1 MAIDRTPEEQ
11 EEYNRLRKD
20 IIKDI
25 KKEIRKKDYNS
36 SNKNTTSSSLTD
48 IIKSRREA
56 GEGVFSSIGGAAKE
70 RLKEKLDIRRALP
83 QGGLLTA
90 LFPKLK
96 AYKAQQ
102 LNPQSGESGGVGATP
117 VGGDSL
123 ATTKPL
129 IDSLSINTKIIAKNS
144 MVLPLIQKDSNLIAK
159 TLRRIIRVM
168 QIRRKV
174 NPFAKKTTA
183 ILSKSYSAGEAPGQL
198 EVEREEPKKEKNP
211 IEKLLESIKETFIN
225 LKNSI
230 TKTLTELPGKII
242 TGIVDG
248 IKGLFKITK
257 FASSFLLSLLKPL
270 LGLIF
275 SPVGF
280 ALLLAAGIF
289 FSLYKLSKALN
300 KVAAE
305 KVPNMNVMSPE
316 EASANLENAS
326 EKDLIATAS
335 KAAGRKEPFTLE
347 EAVAYLE
354 DQVKNGKKYAEEGL
368 KDVEEVKRLEKVLKS
383 NDKSKIEAEG
393 GVDAIN
399 SKISALKIK
408 ISNLGGE
415 GKFKKILKEKD
426 ATIPALLG
434 RKYVEDQASKNVD
447 ADDAA
452 AGADIQEMRK
462 QQIPNNV
469 DADDAAA
476 GAGMREMSSTPTNVI
491 NLPDND
497 GPGTSS
503 ITPSVMTGSTD
514 IKNSAQGGLNT
525 TSTVPSIAPASSS
538 GDINVAL
545 TSGLQNDGAR
555 PATPITGSKTVPA
568 ASAIPSEK
576 EDHFLEFLDMM
587 NDNLNAQGIASVG
600 PDDQTAQLAYNNNGR
615 LESNINFNHPDII
628 KALKLKHLGRNSLTA
643 M

>member
-11 EEYNRLRKD
+11 EEYNRLKKD

-25 KKEIRKKDYNS
+25 KKETRKKNYNS
-36 SNKNTTSSSLTD
+36 SNKDTSSSSLTD
-48 IIKSRREA
+48 IVKSRREA
-56 GEGVFSSIGGAAKE
+56 GEGVFSSLGGAAKE

-102 LNPQSGESGGVGATP
+102 LNPQSGESAGVGATP
-117 VGGDSL
+117 VGSDSL

-144 MVLPLIQKDSNLIAK
+144 MALPLIQKDSNLIAK

-198 EVEREEPKKEKNP
+198 EAEREEPKKEKNP
-211 IEKLLESIKETFIN
+211 IEKLLESIKETFSN
-225 LKNSI
+225 LKSSI

-242 TGIVDG
+242 KGIVDG
-248 IKGLFKITK
+248 MKGLFTITK
-257 FASSFLLSLLKPL
+257 FASAFLLSLLKPL
-270 LGLIF
+270 LALIF

-289 FSLYKLSKALN
+289 FSLYKLSKALS
-300 KVAAE
+300 KVIAE

-383 NDKSKIEAEG
+383 KDKSKIEAEG
-393 GVDAIN
+393 GVDAIK
-399 SKISALKIK
+399 SKISALNIK

-415 GKFKKILKEKD
+415 GKFKRILKEKD

-434 RKYVEDQASKNVD
+434 RKYVEDQASKNID

-452 AGADIQEMRK
+452 AGAAR
-462 QQIPNNV
+462 
-469 DADDAAA
+469 
-476 GAGMREMSSTPTNVI
+476 REMSSKPTNVF
-491 NLPDND
+491 NLPNND
-497 GPGTSS
+497 GPGTTS
-503 ITPSVMTGSTD
+503 TDPSVMTGPTYTM
-514 IKNSAQGGLNT
+514 NPAPNGPGT
-525 TSTVPSIAPASSS
+525 TSTVSSTPPASSA
-538 GDINVAL
+538 GDISPAL
-545 TSGLQNDGAR
+545 TNSPVDAQDG
-555 PATPITGSKTVPA
+555 PGTMTKP
-568 ASAIPSEK
+568 
-576 EDHFLEFLDMM
+576 
-587 NDNLNAQGIASVG
+587 NLPEPV
-600 PDDQTAQLAYNNNGR
+600 AYNKDEA
-615 LESNINFNHPDII
+615 LDII
-628 KALKLKHLGRNSLTA
+628 IKNIMEAQNPMNYAQDGPNNNETASQSVRLGPTLPPDHPVLISHHNAIALRISQTV
-643 M
+643 

>member
-1 MAIDRTPEEQ
+1 MATG
-11 EEYNRLRKD
+11 RLT
-20 IIKDI
+20 
-25 KKEIRKKDYNS
+25 E
-36 SNKNTTSSSLTD
+36 
-48 IIKSRREA
+48 IIKSRRES
-56 GEGVFSSIGGAAKE
+56 GEGITSSLAGGLKE
-70 RLKEKLDIRRALP
+70 RLKEKFDIRRALP
-83 QGGLLTA
+83 QGGLLTS

-96 AYKAQQ
+96 AYK
-102 LNPQSGESGGVGATP
+102 SDTP
-117 VGGDSL
+117 TANAITPSASSTSL
-123 ATTKPL
+123 EAITP
-129 IDSLSINTKIIAKNS
+129 SLMSISINTKIIAKNS
-144 MVLPLIQKDSNLIAK
+144 MALPLIQKDSNLIAK

-198 EVEREEPKKEKNP
+198 EAEREEPKKEKNP
-211 IEKLLESIKETFIN
+211 IEKLLESIKETFSN

-497 GPGTSS
+497 GPGTPS

>member
-1 MAIDRTPEEQ
+1 MATG
-11 EEYNRLRKD
+11 RLTE
-20 IIKDI
+20 IIKARRESGEGI
-25 KKEIRKKDYNS
+25 A
-36 SNKNTTSSSLTD
+36 SSL
-48 IIKSRREA
+48 A
-56 GEGVFSSIGGAAKE
+56 GGLKE
-70 RLKEKLDIRRALP
+70 RLKEKFDIRRALP
-83 QGGLLTA
+83 QGGLLTS

-96 AYKAQQ
+96 AYKAD
-102 LNPQSGESGGVGATP
+102 TP
-117 VGGDSL
+117 TANAITPSASSTSL
-123 ATTKPL
+123 EAITP
-129 IDSLSINTKIIAKNS
+129 SLMSISINTKIIAKNS
-144 MVLPLIQKDSNLIAK
+144 MALPLIQKDSNLIAK

-198 EVEREEPKKEKNP
+198 EAEREEPKKEKNP
-211 IEKLLESIKETFIN
+211 IEKLLESIKETFSN

-248 IKGLFKITK
+248 IKGLFKLTK
-257 FASSFLLSLLKPL
+257 FASAFLLSLLKPL
-270 LGLIF
+270 LALIF

-289 FSLYKLSKALN
+289 FSLYKLSKALS
-300 KVAAE
+300 KVIAE

-462 QQIPNNV
+462 RQIPNNV
-469 DADDAAA
+469 DEEDAAA
-476 GAGMREMSSTPTNVI
+476 GADMREMSSTPTNVI

-497 GPGTSS
+497 GPGTTS

-514 IKNSAQGGLNT
+514 TMNYVQGGPNT
-525 TSTVPSIAPASSS
+525 TNTVPSIAPASPS

-545 TSGLQNDGAR
+545 TSDLENDGAR

-587 NDNLNAQGIASVG
+587 NNNLNAQGMASVG

-628 KALKLKHLGRNSLTA
+628 KALKLRYYEINSLTA